1 MMLIDVIRAIIFF
14 DINMEK
20 PEKTI
25 AWVMVAICCLVL
37 VYSLIGKVN

>member
-1 MMLIDVIRAIIFF
+1 MMLIDAIRAIIFF

-37 VYSLIGKVN
+37 VYSLIEKVN